1 MIRITNKE
9 GNGGKKS
16 YDREVEYR
24 YLGADVWAKKEDE
37 EEDVAYSEE
46 LKEKLEDDS
55 EEKPPENTEN

>member
-9 GNGGKKS
+9 GNGRKKS
-16 YDREVEYR
+16 YDPEVEYR

-55 EEKPPENTEN
+55 EEKPPENTDN